1 MKSEI
6 VWERVPNDS
15 RSQELGLITGKE
27 DEEELKK
34 CKRLT
39 DEVHHEMR
47 RARQGTRKRSDA
59 TRHIASVPS

>member
-1 MKSEI
+1 MKREI

-47 RARQGTRKRSDA
+47 RAR
-59 TRHIASVPS
+59 